1 MYWSLDRIVPQ
12 YLLGDN
18 HRMEIVKNYLK
29 RLKKEKSLKIKRG

>member
-18 HRMEIVKNYLK
+18 HRLEIVKNYLQ